1 MALRYVLD
9 TNTLSEPVRPV
20 PDSQVIARIQ
30 MTQDQLAITS
40 ITWHEALFGMFRM
53 PQSRKRT
60 VIERYLIDQVQ
71 VKLPILPYDAAAA
84 AWFAEER
91 ARLAAIGRIRL
102 RRRPDRRHRR
112 CQQSH
117 PRHPKHHRLC
127 RFCRHHCRKLVR
139 RLNHDR
145 A

>member
-91 ARLAAIGRIRL
+91 ARLAAIGRIPAYADGQIAAIAAANNL
-102 RRRPDRRHRR
+102 T
-112 CQQSH
+112 
-117 PRHPKHHRLC
+117 
-127 RFCRHHCRKLVR
+127 LVTR
-139 RLNHDR
+139 NTTDF
-145 A
+145 ADFVGITVENWFEG